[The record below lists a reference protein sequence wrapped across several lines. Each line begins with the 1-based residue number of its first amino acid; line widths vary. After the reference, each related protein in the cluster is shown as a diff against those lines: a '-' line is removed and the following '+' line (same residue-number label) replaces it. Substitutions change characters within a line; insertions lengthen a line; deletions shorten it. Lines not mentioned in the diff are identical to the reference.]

1 MSNTTYRRLQNE
13 LKAIEQDGL
22 FKRER
27 LITSPQSSEIQVAS
41 KNREQSIVNLCANNY
56 LGLADHPEII
66 AAAKKAMDEYGFGM
80 ASVRFICGTLGLHRK
95 LERRIAEYLEMDDA
109 ILFAAAFD
117 ANGGVFEPLLTAE
130 DAIISDSLNHA
141 SIIDGIRLCKAK
153 RYRFENNNM
162 THLEA
167 QLEQA
172 AAESPRTMVIAT
184 DGVFSM
190 DGTIANIPRLRQL
203 ADRFDALL
211 LVDDCHATGVLGPQ
225 GKGTAAHFGLQA
237 NIITGTLGKSLGGA
251 AGGFVAA
258 AQPVIDML
266 RQRSRPYLFSNALP
280 PMLVAGAIKAIELAR
295 AGDDQRAKLRQHARH
310 FRQGMTNVGFRL
322 LDGEHPIIPVML
334 DEAQA
339 AQDLANRLFE
349 LGIYVTGFFYPV
361 VPRGQARIRVQ
372 MSAAL
377 KTEHL
382 NHAIAAF
389 AQAGRE
395 LGIISANA
403 RKTL

>member
-1 MSNTTYRRLQNE
+1 MSNTTYRRLQYE

-27 LITSPQSSEIQVAS
+27 LITSPQSGEIRVS
-41 KNREQSIVNLCANNY
+41 RNGREQSIVNLCANNY
-56 LGLADHPEII
+56 LGLADHPEIV

-80 ASVRFICGTLGLHRK
+80 ASVRFICGTLDLHRK
-95 LERRIAEYLEMDDA
+95 LERRIAEYLKMDDA

-117 ANGGVFEPLLTAE
+117 ANGGVFDPLLTAE

-237 NIITGTLGKSLGGA
+237 DIITGTLGKSLGGA

-310 FRQGMTNVGFRL
+310 FRQGMTDVGFRL

-377 KTEHL
+377 KTERL

-395 LGIISANA
+395 LGIISAKA

>member
-1 MSNTTYRRLQNE
+1 MSKTTYSRLRAE
-13 LKAIEQDGL
+13 LHAIEQEGL
-22 FKRER
+22 YKRER
-27 LITSPQSSEIQVAS
+27 LIASPQRGEIRVA
-41 KNREQSIVNLCANNY
+41 REGREESVVNLCANNY
-56 LGLADHPEII
+56 LGLADHPQII
-66 AAAKKAMDEYGFGM
+66 AAAKSAMDDYGYGM
-80 ASVRFICGTLGLHRK
+80 ASVRFICGTLNLHRE
-95 LERRIAEYLEMDDA
+95 LERRIADYLEMDDA

-130 DAIISDSLNHA
+130 DAIVSDSLNHA

-172 AAESPRTMVIAT
+172 AAESPRTIVIAT

-190 DGTIANIPRLRQL
+190 DGYIANIPRLREL

-211 LVDDCHATGVLGPQ
+211 LVDDCHASGVLGPQ
-225 GKGTAAHFGLQA
+225 GKGTAAHFGLRA
-237 NIITGTLGKSLGGA
+237 DIISGTLGKSLGGA

-280 PMLVAGAIKAIELAR
+280 PMLVAGALKAIELAR
-295 AGDDQRAKLRQHARH
+295 AGDDRRAKLRQHARR
-310 FRQGMTNVGFRL
+310 FRQGLSDAGFRL
-322 LDGEHPIIPVML
+322 LEGEHPIIPVML
-334 DEAQA
+334 DEARA
-339 AQDLANRLFE
+339 AQNLAQRLFE
-349 LGIYVTGFFYPV
+349 LGVYVTGFSYPV

-377 KTEHL
+377 ASEQL
-382 NHAIAAF
+382 DLAIAAF

-395 LGIISANA
+395 LGIIS
-403 RKTL
+403 

>member
-1 MSNTTYRRLQNE
+1 MSKTTYRRLQYE

-27 LITSPQSSEIQVAS
+27 LITSPQSGEIRVS
-41 KNREQSIVNLCANNY
+41 RNGREQSIVNLCANNY
-56 LGLADHPEII
+56 LGLADHPDII
-66 AAAKKAMDEYGFGM
+66 ATAKKAMDEYGFGM
-80 ASVRFICGTLGLHRK
+80 ASVRFICGTLDLHHK

-203 ADRFDALL
+203 ADRFNALL

-237 NIITGTLGKSLGGA
+237 DIITGTLGKSLGGA

-310 FRQGMTNVGFRL
+310 FRQGMTDVGFRL

-377 KTEHL
+377 TTERL
-382 NHAIAAF
+382 NHATAAF

>member
-1 MSNTTYRRLQNE
+1 MYRRLQNE
-13 LKAIEQDGL
+13 LNAIEGDGL

-27 LITSPQSSEIQVAS
+27 LITSPQSGGIRVSRHG
-41 KNREQSIVNLCANNY
+41 REQSMVNLCANNY
-56 LGLADHPEII
+56 LGLSDHPEVI
-66 AAAKKAMDEYGFGM
+66 AAAKAAMDEYGYGM
-80 ASVRFICGTLGLHRK
+80 ASVRFICGTLDLHRK
-95 LERRIAEYLEMDDA
+95 LEQRIAEYLEMDDA

-162 THLEA
+162 ARLEA

-172 AAESPRTMVIAT
+172 AAEAPRSIVIAT

-190 DGTIANIPRLRQL
+190 DGTIADVPRLRQL
-203 ADRFDALL
+203 ADKFDALL

-225 GKGTAAHFGLQA
+225 GQGTAAHFGLQA
-237 NIITGTLGKSLGGA
+237 DIITGTLGKSLGGA

-280 PMLVAGAIKAIELAR
+280 PMLVGGAIKAIELAR
-295 AGDDQRAKLRQHARH
+295 AGDERRATLHAHARH
-310 FRQGMTNVGFRL
+310 FRQGLSDAGFHL

-334 DEAQA
+334 DEEQA
-339 AQDLANRLFE
+339 AQNLANRLFE
-349 LGIYVTGFFYPV
+349 LGVYVTGFFYPV
-361 VPRGQARIRVQ
+361 VPRGQARIRTQ

-377 KTEHL
+377 RTEQL
-382 NHAIAAF
+382 DQAIAAF
-389 AQAGRE
+389 GQAGRE
-395 LGIISANA
+395 LGII
-403 RKTL
+403 